1 MTAAELIE
9 KLQALP
15 PATLIF
21 VFDPK
26 DASRYLLDRCD
37 TLDYW
42 SDGYADLNLLATNV
56 KAHQEAGE
64 NEAV

>member
-21 VFDPK
+21 VFDPQ
-26 DASRYLLDRCD
+26 DATRYLLDGWD
-37 TLDYW
+37 TLDHW
-42 SDGYADLNLLATNV
+42 TDDYADLNLLATTV
-56 KAHQEAGE
+56 EAHEEA
-64 NEAV
+64 A